1 MDVIWKNLVVVAL
14 AVPLVVYVVAAFR
27 TPRAK
32 VSTLGG
38 YFTARR
44 GVGAAPVAN
53 SSVAFTFQ
61 VATLFPFLYWGIQGW
76 ILPAIVNAVCLGIGI
91 ALFRS
96 KLPRVL
102 ELLNA
107 HGDTMTL
114 HGLLGTTFDS
124 KRVTKIAAGVTIL
137 GMLGLAVAEAYWGM
151 QILTI
156 LVPADTPEYYAL
168 VFGAFWFV
176 LAYLWRGGAWGSM
189 QTDMWQMIF
198 AYVGFSITLVFCVS
212 RCLSSSD
219 TTRPEI
225 VVVAILMVVGAVMSI
240 WSRVKCKIDP
250 LSTMRPSVVSA
261 TSDSPVDTEP
271 NTKIV
276 IRRLLSWGTFAA
288 LALIGVAFAVLGY
301 RSWSHGS
308 LAPLTNPGSDGWIA
322 IVALACM
329 PLVYQFVDMSQWQR
343 LQALAGDR
351 AKALSRAQRSTFV
364 FAIESPFCWLMCL
377 ALGTL
382 ILATVPEIATAPD
395 KAGALSAFP
404 RLLIESGDPWSIVVS
419 FAFMVAVMAIMLST
433 IDTAI
438 LAAMYAF
445 VGDIRGAQFEGSEEA
460 NSTDDANHHERVD
473 ELADQQRRDMAA
485 GKASS
490 FWMVAVVSGAV
501 VGVGAVLGK
510 PEQMIGIL
518 IGFLGAMLSLL
529 PAVVAML
536 WKKPKWNGDAVACGI
551 VFGVVAV
558 MALVAWGLK
567 APDQGFLGT
576 PVGWYGVFAGPA
588 VSGAVA
594 MLLTPLLDR
603 RTKV

>member
-1 MDVIWKNLVVVAL
+1 MELIWKNLVVVAL
-14 AVPLVVYVVAAFR
+14 AVPLVVYVVAAFL
-27 TPRAK
+27 TPRGK

-44 GVGAAPVAN
+44 ETGAAPVAN

-76 ILPAIVNAVCLGIGI
+76 VLPAIVNAVCLGIGI
-91 ALFRS
+91 ALFRR
-96 KLPRVL
+96 KLPRIL

-107 HGDTMTL
+107 HGDTKTL
-114 HGLLGTTFDS
+114 HGLLGTAFDS
-124 KRVTKIAAGVTIL
+124 KPVTKIAAGVTIL

-189 QTDMWQMIF
+189 QTDMWQLVF
-198 AYVGFSITLVFCVS
+198 TYVGFSITLTFCVS
-212 RCLSSSD
+212 RYLSSSD

-225 VVVAILMVVGAVMSI
+225 VVVAILMVGGAMMTI
-240 WSRVKCKIDP
+240 WARMKCKIDP
-250 LSTMRPSVVSA
+250 LSMMRSSTVPA

-271 NTKIV
+271 KAKIV
-276 IRRLLSWGTFAA
+276 IRRVLSWGTFAA
-288 LALIGVAFAVLGY
+288 LALIGVAFGVLAY

-329 PLVYQFVDMSQWQR
+329 PLVYQFVDMSSWQR

-351 AKALSRAQRSTFV
+351 KEALSRAQRSTFV
-364 FAIESPFCWLMCL
+364 FAIESPFSWLMCL

-382 ILATVPEIATAPD
+382 VLATVPEIATAPD

-419 FAFMVAVMAIMLST
+419 FSFMVAVMGIMLST
-433 IDTAI
+433 IDSAI

-445 VGDIRGAQFEGSEEA
+445 VGDIRGAQIKGSEQG
-460 NSTDDANHHERVD
+460 NSTDDANQHDKAD
-473 ELADQQRRDMAA
+473 ELADLQRRDLAA
-485 GKASS
+485 GKASA
-490 FWMVAVVSGAV
+490 FWMVAAVSGAV
-501 VGVGAVLGK
+501 VGAGAVLGK

-529 PAVVAML
+529 PAVIAML
-536 WKKPKWNGDAVACGI
+536 WERPKWNGGAVACGI

-558 MALVAWGLK
+558 MALVAWGLIV
-567 APDQGFLGT
+567 PDQSFLGT
-576 PVGWYGVFAGPA
+576 PIGWYGVFAGPA
-588 VSGAVA
+588 VSGAVV